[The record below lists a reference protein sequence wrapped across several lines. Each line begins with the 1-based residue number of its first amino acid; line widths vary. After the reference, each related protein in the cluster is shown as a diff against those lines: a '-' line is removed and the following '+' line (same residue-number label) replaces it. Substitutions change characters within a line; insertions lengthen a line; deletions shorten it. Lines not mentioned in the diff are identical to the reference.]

1 VPEFSVLVVEDS
13 PQRVFLTGD
22 LNVATAPRITEVLCG
37 LPGDVTVDCTGITLI
52 DTAGF
57 AALDWSFRVATLRG
71 NAFTITG
78 LRRLQP
84 REAELTAVPSL
95 PAGQAEPRQGR

>member
-1 VPEFSVLVVEDS
+1 MPEFSVLVVEDS

-22 LNVATAPRITEVLCG
+22 LNVVTAPRVTEVLVG
-37 LPGDVTVDCTGITLI
+37 LSGDVTVDCTGVTFI

-57 AALDWSFRVATLRG
+57 EALDWSFRVANLRG
-71 NAFTITG
+71 SDFAITG

-84 REAELTAVPSL
+84 REFELAEVRSL
-95 PAGQAEPRQGR
+95 PAGQAER

>member
-1 VPEFSVLVVEDS
+1 MPEFSVLVVEDS

-22 LNVATAPRITEVLCG
+22 LNVATAARITEVLCG
-37 LPGDVTVDCTGITLI
+37 LSGDVTVDCTGVTFI

-71 NAFTITG
+71 NAFTIAG

-84 REAELTAVPSL
+84 REPGLFAVPSL
-95 PAGQAEPRQGR
+95 PAGQAER

>member
-1 VPEFSVLVVEDS
+1 MPEFSVLVVEDF

-22 LNVATAPRITEVLCG
+22 LNGATAARITEVLVG
-37 LPGDVTVDCTGITLI
+37 LSGDVTVDCTGVTFI

-57 AALDWSFRVATLRG
+57 SALDWSFRVATLRG
-71 NAFTITG
+71 NAFAITG

-84 REAELTAVPSL
+84 REVELSAVPSL
-95 PAGQAEPRQGR
+95 PAGQAER

>member
-1 VPEFSVLVVEDS
+1 MPEFSVLVVEDL

-22 LNVATAPRITEVLCG
+22 LNVATAPRITEGLCG
-37 LPGDVTVDCTGITLI
+37 LSGDVTVDCTGITSV

-71 NAFTITG
+71 NAFTISG

-84 REAELTAVPSL
+84 REAALSAVPSL
-95 PAGQAEPRQGR
+95 PAGQAEP

>member
-1 VPEFSVLVVEDS
+1 VPEFSVLVVEDV

-22 LNVATAPRITEVLCG
+22 LNVVTAARITEVLCG
-37 LPGDVTVDCTGITLI
+37 LSGDVTVDCTGVTYI

-57 AALDWSFRVATLRG
+57 AALDWSFHIATLRG
-71 NAFTITG
+71 HAFAITG

-84 REAELTAVPSL
+84 REAALFPVPSL
-95 PAGQAEPRQGR
+95 RSREAER